1 MTEPGTIRLELTS
14 STKCLPVVRGA
25 LERMAAL
32 EGFNGEDTHELTL
45 AIDEALAN
53 VIKHGYESR
62 DDQPI
67 ELTLRTVRSAEGSP
81 GLCILVRDYGRQ
93 VDPSTIHGRDLNE
106 VRPGGL
112 GVHIIQ
118 TVMDEVEYSCP
129 SGGGMQLRMVK
140 YVGTRD
146 TSPAARPGPP
156 PSNGGAGH
164 GT

>member
-25 LERMAAL
+25 VERMAAL
-32 EGFNGEDTHELTL
+32 EGFNGDDTHELTL

-53 VIKHGYESR
+53 VIKHGYQNR

-67 ELTLRTVRSAEGSP
+67 ELTLKAIRSAEGLP

-93 VDPSTIHGRDLNE
+93 VDPTTIQGRDLDD

-129 SGGGMQLRMVK
+129 TDGGMQLRMVK
-140 YVGTRD
+140 YVGLKE
-146 TSPAARPGPP
+146 TSAAPPAQQPTDGGV
-156 PSNGGAGH
+156 SNGS
-164 GT
+164 

>member
-25 LERMAAL
+25 VERMAAL
-32 EGFNGEDTHELTL
+32 EGFDGNDTHELTL

-53 VIKHGYESR
+53 VIKHGYENR

-67 ELTLRTVRSAEGSP
+67 ELTLATVRSSRGSP
-81 GLCILVRDYGRQ
+81 GLSIVVRDYGRQ
-93 VDPSTIHGRDLNE
+93 VDPSTIQGRDLNE

-140 YVGTRD
+140 FVEPREP
-146 TSPAARPGPP
+146 SPATQPSPP
-156 PSNGGAGH
+156 PVGGAGH
-164 GT
+164 GS

>member
-14 STKCLPVVRGA
+14 STKCLSVVRGA
-25 LERMAAL
+25 VERMAAL
-32 EGFNGEDTHELTL
+32 EGFNGDDTHELTL

-67 ELTLRTVRSAEGSP
+67 ELTLRAVRSPGGIP
-81 GLCILVRDYGRQ
+81 GLSILVRDYGRQ
-93 VDPSTIHGRDLNE
+93 VDPSTIQGRDLNE

-129 SGGGMQLRMVK
+129 TGGGMQLRMVK
-140 YVGTRD
+140 FVGSKDAASSATATR
-146 TSPAARPGPP
+146 P
-156 PSNGGAGH
+156 PSEGGERNGS
-164 GT
+164 

>member
-14 STKCLPVVRGA
+14 STKCLTVVRGA
-25 LERMAAL
+25 VERMAAL
-32 EGFNGEDTHELTL
+32 EGFDCNDTHELTL

-53 VIKHGYESR
+53 VIKHGYQNR

-67 ELTLRTVRSAEGSP
+67 ELTLTAVRSAGGSP
-81 GLCILVRDYGRQ
+81 GLCVVVRDYGRQ
-93 VDPSTIHGRDLNE
+93 VDPSTIQGRDLNE
-106 VRPGGL
+106 IRPGGL

-140 YVGTRD
+140 FVEPRD
-146 TSPAARPGPP
+146 SSPAAQPSPP
-156 PSNGGAGH
+156 PDGGAAH
-164 GT
+164 GS

>member
-25 LERMAAL
+25 VERMAAL
-32 EGFNGEDTHELTL
+32 EGFDGDDTHELTL

-67 ELTLRTVRSAEGSP
+67 ELTLSTVRSSRGVP
-81 GLCILVRDYGRQ
+81 GLSIVVRDYGRQ
-93 VDPSTIHGRDLNE
+93 VDPSLIRGRDLNE

-140 YVGTRD
+140 FVGPRD
-146 TSPAARPGPP
+146 PEPAAQPSPP
-156 PSNGGAGH
+156 PTGGAGH
-164 GT
+164 GS

>member
-1 MTEPGTIRLELTS
+1 
-14 STKCLPVVRGA
+14 
-25 LERMAAL
+25 MAAL
-32 EGFNGEDTHELTL
+32 EGFSGDDTHELTL

-53 VIKHGYESR
+53 VIKHGYQSR

-67 ELTLRTVRSAEGSP
+67 ELTLKSVRTPEGTP
-81 GLCILVRDYGRQ
+81 GLSIVVRDYGRQ
-93 VDPSTIHGRDLNE
+93 VDPTTIHGRDLNE

-140 YVGTRD
+140 YVGSRD
-146 TSPAARPGPP
+146 ASSATPPAQTPTD
-156 PSNGGAGH
+156 GGACH
-164 GT
+164 GP